1 MGDVRTPLV
10 EFDDLA
16 VSYGLV
22 QALAGVTGAFLP
34 GPTGLLGPNGAGKT
48 TLLKTLLGFLQP
60 DRGRMT
66 AFGKD
71 PTREPLEVRRRL
83 GYMPEQDCHVPG
95 MTAAAFVA
103 FAGELSGLPRDEA
116 ISRSHEVL
124 YYVGLGEARYRNV
137 ETYSTGM
144 KQRVKLAQALV
155 HDPELLLLDEPTNG
169 LDPQGR
175 EEMLALIRDI
185 ATRRGMSLILCSHL
199 LHDVERVCD
208 QVIVLNQGQ
217 IARQGEMRELTG
229 ARKQVFDVRFKGD
242 AAAVLTDL
250 KDMGA
255 DWREGDDGVRLFLPE
270 GQGPDTVFRVA
281 QAVRGAGAPPPA
293 RGRDARGRVPARPR
307 PRDPGLMPIYDQGY
321 RRYEARAPLRKARF
335 WPITREALRLVLSKR
350 AFLGLLAAAFIPF
363 VVRAVQIYVVTR
375 FPEAGRILPV
385 DGRLFGDFLNQQ
397 IGFTILLS
405 IFGASGLVANDLR
418 TGAILAYLSRPLTRR
433 DYVLGKLLVPLFLNL
448 AVTLAPAVL
457 LYVAGLSL
465 APELYLKWELAWI
478 GPAIVVHALSIS
490 LVVSLLT
497 LAISS
502 LSRSA
507 RVAGLGLF
515 GMIAG
520 LEMVRLVLQQG
531 FRQKYAMLL
540 SVQTDLKALGVAL
553 FGLTDR
559 EVAVAWGWA
568 ALVLVLL
575 SLACLA
581 ILRSRVRA
589 VEIVT

>member
-1 MGDVRTPLV
+1 MAEVRTPLV

-22 QALAGVTGAFLP
+22 QALAGVKGVILP

-48 TLLKTLLGFLQP
+48 TLLKTLLGFLTP

-83 GYMPEQDCHVPG
+83 GYMPEQDCHIPG

-116 ISRSHEVL
+116 ISRAHEVL

-175 EEMLALIRDI
+175 EEMLALIRDV

-229 ARKQVFDVRFKGD
+229 ARRQVFDVRFKGD

-270 GQGPDTVFRVA
+270 GQGPETVFRVA
-281 QAVRGAGAPPPA
+281 MACGVQVRHLRPGAETLE
-293 RGRDARGRVPARPR
+293 DVF
-307 PRDPGLMPIYDQGY
+307 
-321 RRYEARAPLRKARF
+321 LR
-335 WPITREALRLVLSKR
+335 
-350 AFLGLLAAAFIPF
+350 
-363 VVRAVQIYVVTR
+363 
-375 FPEAGRILPV
+375 
-385 DGRLFGDFLNQQ
+385 
-397 IGFTILLS
+397 
-405 IFGASGLVANDLR
+405 
-418 TGAILAYLSRPLTRR
+418 
-433 DYVLGKLLVPLFLNL
+433 
-448 AVTLAPAVL
+448 
-457 LYVAGLSL
+457 
-465 APELYLKWELAWI
+465 
-478 GPAIVVHALSIS
+478 
-490 LVVSLLT
+490 
-497 LAISS
+497 
-502 LSRSA
+502 
-507 RVAGLGLF
+507 
-515 GMIAG
+515 
-520 LEMVRLVLQQG
+520 
-531 FRQKYAMLL
+531 
-540 SVQTDLKALGVAL
+540 ALGH
-553 FGLTDR
+553 
-559 EVAVAWGWA
+559 
-568 ALVLVLL
+568 
-575 SLACLA
+575 
-581 ILRSRVRA
+581 
-589 VEIVT
+589 EIQD